1 MSPFHVLLLAGG
13 DTSRKKQSNNNI
25 DDDEG
30 GNNVD
35 DYITCRNKFQKEKA
49 TSYQTSMSD
58 RSGVNYD
65 TSHNLEIAM
74 AVCCERIPR
83 KADEDGTQDEPSHQS
98 SSSSIHRPV
107 FPANYTAPA
116 TVEKDNFKEGRRKT
130 KQGIKTEPSTTS
142 KKVYVIRSGQEWHFL
157 KLLVMYCPKHAVG
170 HRALA
175 MEILQQT
182 AEWELKEKSLST
194 PDLAASST
202 YTKGDGQHAPKEE
215 ILESG
220 GVQAERIMSF
230 LTAGK
235 YASFSFSSWYNILIS
250 SFHYLILSSSLS
262 GGMKLMA
269 KWLVESFTAVPA
281 TALDKKSGKQQ
292 QHGAHVASPTGCLLL
307 PILHFLK
314 AIPFDKQLV
323 VSTQIHKSIKR
334 LKKALGKLVEGLN
347 PNTLQGEVHPISG
360 GLSVGKVIEAV
371 DNVMGSW
378 SASFAAK
385 NKETHV
391 KCIPFE
397 DIKTKIQ
404 QRFDT
409 LSKEHDVGTPM
420 WLPKPVLGS
429 PTMVPKRDVVRVRE
443 GNAMGLSPDYSR
455 EIKVVGPLSKKR
467 KVEVLPLSKLAKI
480 PPGHI
485 MPKRNNQKQV
495 RWAENNT
502 VSTFLAHQ
510 PVKEE
515 EREALV
521 SDSPTNVQ
529 GKGETEQTAQTIMQQ
544 PQVNDE
550 KDPDSDSD
558 MEDLF

>member
-1 MSPFHVLLLAGG
+1 
-13 DTSRKKQSNNNI
+13 
-25 DDDEG
+25 
-30 GNNVD
+30 
-35 DYITCRNKFQKEKA
+35 
-49 TSYQTSMSD
+49 
-58 RSGVNYD
+58 
-65 TSHNLEIAM
+65 
-74 AVCCERIPR
+74 
-83 KADEDGTQDEPSHQS
+83 
-98 SSSSIHRPV
+98 
-107 FPANYTAPA
+107 
-116 TVEKDNFKEGRRKT
+116 
-130 KQGIKTEPSTTS
+130 
-142 KKVYVIRSGQEWHFL
+142 
-157 KLLVMYCPKHAVG
+157 
-170 HRALA
+170 
-175 MEILQQT
+175 
-182 AEWELKEKSLST
+182 
-194 PDLAASST
+194 
-202 YTKGDGQHAPKEE
+202 
-215 ILESG
+215 
-220 GVQAERIMSF
+220 
-230 LTAGK
+230 
-235 YASFSFSSWYNILIS
+235 
-250 SFHYLILSSSLS
+250 
-262 GGMKLMA
+262 MA

-281 TALDKKSGKQQ
+281 TSFDKKSGKQH

-385 NKETHV
+385 NETRV

-429 PTMVPKRDVVRVRE
+429 PTMVSKRDVVRVRE
-443 GNAMGLSPDYSR
+443 GHAIGLSPPDYSR
-455 EIKVVGPLSKKR
+455 ESKVVGPLSKKR

-495 RWAENNT
+495 RWAEDNT
-502 VSTFLAHQ
+502 ISTFLAHQ

-529 GKGETEQTAQTIMQQ
+529 GQGETEPPAQ
-544 PQVNDE
+544 PQVNE
-550 KDPDSDSD
+550 EDPDDSD